1 MILPFSTSTVDS
13 RYIKCFKELI
23 SIRYR
28 KTVKILRVR
37 LLLLA
42 EPLQRE
48 SSVISQSKNSFKGGG
63 GGGGKGQQGG
73 GRVLLVIK
81 AEVVAVGVVSSKYP

>member
-1 MILPFSTSTVDS
+1 M
-13 RYIKCFKELI
+13 
-23 SIRYR
+23 
-28 KTVKILRVR
+28 
-37 LLLLA
+37 LLA

-73 GRVLLVIK
+73 GS
-81 AEVVAVGVVSSKYP
+81 VVGDKSGSGSSRSGL